1 MGRGYGSGSCVGRS
15 YIGDGYGG
23 AWSWDP
29 PAVTLRSM
37 HNGRSVSRSHAGISA
52 TGPEAWRDGHKPESA
67 ARTLG
72 ARADRDESFDW
83 VSGLTGSAA
92 DREEVIADLYALLLR
107 GARFELARRRASLG
121 HIGRSEEAD
130 LATQAAD
137 DALVA
142 ILAKLDTFRGAS
154 RFTTWAYKFVLLEA
168 GVKAR
173 RRAWHGREVTLDDE
187 AWATIADAG
196 SSAHEVLE
204 HAELMRAIR
213 DAMSTSL
220 TSRQREVFSA
230 LALNSVPIDVL
241 AERLGTTRGALYTI
255 LHGARRRLRRTLADA
270 GLPIDAGTVGPD
282 RRDVLAAMPT
292 DDALEAT
299 ARAAQTCGPV
309 AGRRLAEVK

>member
-1 MGRGYGSGSCVGRS
+1 
-15 YIGDGYGG
+15 
-23 AWSWDP
+23 
-29 PAVTLRSM
+29 M
-37 HNGRSVSRSHAGISA
+37 HNGRSASRSRGGISA
-52 TGPEAWRDGHKPESA
+52 KAPGVWRDGHGPESA
-67 ARTLG
+67 ARSLG

-83 VSGLTGSAA
+83 VIGLARSAT

-154 RFTTWAYKFVLLEA
+154 RFTTWAYKFVLFEA

-187 AWATIADAG
+187 GWNTIADAG

-213 DAMSTSL
+213 DAMATSL
-220 TSRQREVFSA
+220 TPRQREVFSA
-230 LALNSVPIDVL
+230 LALNGVPIDVL
-241 AERLGTTRGALYTI
+241 AERLGTTRGALYTT
-255 LHGARRRLRRTLADA
+255 LHGARRQLRRALADA
-270 GLPIDAGTVGPD
+270 GLPIDAG
-282 RRDVLAAMPT
+282 A
-292 DDALEAT
+292 AT
-299 ARAAQTCGPV
+299 AEARGAQTCGPV
-309 AGRRLAEVK
+309 AGRRLEAVS